1 MEGESLRR
9 SPHPA
14 LRAYVDPYIGYR
26 HRAPVPG
33 RHRGMP
39 SDRLTVV
46 IAFDEP
52 IDLAWHG
59 HEETRGRY
67 WGLAS
72 GLHSVPVDI
81 RHDGRQHGLQL
92 GLTPL
97 GCRAL
102 LGVPAAALART
113 LVSLDDLLH
122 LPAYDELVTATWEER
137 FAVLDRAL
145 LAAAAAHSPA
155 RLPHPELARA
165 WSLVERTGGTA
176 RVADLASAV
185 GWSRRRLGGRFRA
198 EFGLTPKEAAR
209 VTRFDRSRQ
218 RVAAGQPLAEVAA
231 VSGYADQPHLN
242 REWREISGYSPR
254 EYLRAEHPFVQDPA
268 SPVAAVSMP

>member
-9 SPHPA
+9 RPHPA

-26 HRAPVPG
+26 HPAPAPG

-59 HEETRGRY
+59 YEDTRGRY

-72 GLHSVPVDI
+72 GLHSIPVDI
-81 RHDGRQHGLQL
+81 RHGGLQHGLQL

-102 LGVPAAALART
+102 LGVPAADLARAM
-113 LVSLDDLLH
+113 VSLPDLLP
-122 LPAYDELVTATWEER
+122 LPAYDEMAGATWEAR
-137 FAVLDRAL
+137 FAALDRAL
-145 LAAAAAHSPA
+145 LAAVAARAPA
-155 RLPHPELARA
+155 RLPHAELERA
-165 WSLVERTGGTA
+165 WSLVERSGGTT
-176 RVADLASAV
+176 RVADLAAAV
-185 GWSRRRLGGRFRA
+185 GWSRRRLGERFRA

-218 RVAAGQPLAEVAA
+218 RVAAGLPLAEVAV

-242 REWREISGYSPR
+242 REWREIAGYSPR

-268 SPVAAVSMP
+268 APTAAVSVP